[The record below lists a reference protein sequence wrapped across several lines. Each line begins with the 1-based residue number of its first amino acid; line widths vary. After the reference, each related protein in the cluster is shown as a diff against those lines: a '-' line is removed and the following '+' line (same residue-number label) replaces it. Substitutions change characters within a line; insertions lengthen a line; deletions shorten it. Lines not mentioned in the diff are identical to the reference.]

1 MRKGGRD
8 VRATRVWMV
17 FVGLLGVNCGGVN
30 THTHTRNDV
39 CVCVCV
45 WHVCVWVCV
54 CNCDARYEIRDGR
67 CDKG

>member
-39 CVCVCV
+39 CV
-45 WHVCVWVCV
+45 WVCV